1 MGKRTR
7 KQKTMRQKRID
18 VISEIYTCELLE
30 QKLDYQKISLENLSL
45 DILELRRLK
54 ELEQRYDFIVTVFK
68 KIINTEWDW
77 QRVSPLVKAILI
89 NAANEFWTIEPKI
102 VINEAVEITKLFFNT
117 PEEDGIERIENRI
130 YKFVNGLLENFY
142 KFLIKLE
149 AQVQT
154 QAK

>member
-18 VISEIYTCELLE
+18 VISEIYTRELLE
-30 QKLDYQKISLENLSL
+30 EKLDYQKISLENLLL

-54 ELEQRYDFIVTVFK
+54 EIEQRYDFIVTVFK